1 MTTNVFVYGTLAP
14 GGEAW
19 PVLARWVAGAG
30 MADAV
35 AGTLFDTGRGYPA
48 ATFDPDA
55 PDRVHGVV
63 VPLDEKRDREA
74 LAAIDDYEGPE
85 YERIIVTTAS
95 GVAAFAYAWIGP
107 VPAGRP
113 VPGGRW
119 TIA

>member
-19 PVLARWVAGAG
+19 PVLARWVAGDG
-30 MADAV
+30 VADTV

-48 ATFDPDA
+48 ATFDPNA
-55 PDRVHGVV
+55 PDLVHGVV
-63 VPLDEKRDREA
+63 VPLDEGRVGAA
-74 LAAIDDYEGPE
+74 LAAVDDYEGPE
-85 YERIIVTTAS
+85 YERITVATAS

-119 TIA
+119 PIA